1 MSQGSNVS
9 MGYVE
14 KSSAKAGTELIL
26 QVEMIKTPRIFYK
39 KTKTGKGQNLR
50 NFTLAKKIESQ

>member
-1 MSQGSNVS
+1 MCPTHMLKSFLKNNKLKIMSQGSNVS

-26 QVEMIKTPRIFYK
+26 QVEIIKTPRIE
-39 KTKTGKGQNLR
+39 L
-50 NFTLAKKIESQ
+50 LSA

>member
-1 MSQGSNVS
+1 MCPTQMLKSFLKNNKLKIMYQGSNVS

-26 QVEMIKTPRIFYK
+26 QVEMIKTPRI
-39 KTKTGKGQNLR
+39 
-50 NFTLAKKIESQ
+50 